1 MKFVKKLSLF
11 LLLFMVGAILYGCD
25 MTGGGNTGD
34 GGGTEQPEE
43 LIVEI
48 KNLQDVYE
56 FNTGDAFSKEIL
68 LAGVQFVDQKGNDY
82 SENVTLAGLDAIPL
96 NEDGTLKQ
104 SGTFNLRLSVI
115 VDGNAVATEIFK
127 VKVNYVAPITD
138 DLIIN
143 GDFESGSVDPFI
155 RTDVD
160 GGVSKMS
167 VANGELHF
175 IVEAVSWQA
184 PFPRLDYNG
193 VQLEDGK
200 YYEVR
205 FDARASVARDIHV
218 QLGQLFDA
226 APWFADCL
234 REQQYFSLTTEM
246 ASYSFRFQADATMA
260 DLSQVSLLFAHG
272 TLPNGRPSHACDVY
286 YDNIAIVEVDGLGAD
301 TSAPTI
307 PTADIALFVG
317 NEINLNLAVTDDQD
331 RAPVIKHNALEV
343 IPNENGVA
351 TTAGTY
357 QVTVEATDASGN
369 KAVEVINVVISPAIV
384 EGVNLLP
391 ALGSADWEVWGETWM
406 TIGGVKEGNGYKLT
420 LAGEATANYHQQM
433 KVNNLPLEEGKTY
446 TIRVV
451 LTSSI
456 ARKVQI
462 LVQND
467 QWWNTHTDEIITL
480 EAGVEYVYEKS
491 FVAVAPAP
499 NVLFGMMFGLID
511 GSVYPDSHTILIS
524 EASLALG
531 GEVSEEPSNPDT
543 PVVPS
548 NEIVFGDEPS
558 LVASGET
565 KWVYWNDQNW
575 VSSNV
580 TVSTKTLIDDVLTI
594 QYSMTGSNW
603 FGMQLFRYDATVV
616 PGDYTVSMKINA
628 SVACDITILG
638 KVVSLVAGDN
648 NVEIQATVKEG
659 AATMSMQFGVS
670 GGAVCTGGKF
680 IISDLAYAAPGA
692 HEHVAC
698 SICGLCTSNKCDG
711 AADVKCQGHAEVTT
725 TTITFGEG
733 GPMAAANETRW
744 GYWNDQWWTGSNV
757 TVSKAELVEG
767 VLTVVYSMEGSCW
780 HGMQL
785 FREDKAIA
793 NGAYTVSLKIN
804 ASVACE
810 VTICG
815 TVDSLVAGDN
825 EVSVQFTVIETAP
838 SFDMQF
844 GVSGGAI
851 CTGGTFVISD
861 LTYSAPGAPETP
873 EQPEQP
879 EQLDTPVVPGDSQP
893 IAIDAAQTKVEGAGI
908 HIYLADKPNL
918 AIEDFTITVVSFEST
933 QFAGYKDQLMG
944 ATSKVHYIQGQ
955 GWLFST
961 ISAGFPNDGDQVMVV
976 NVTYVLDGVT
986 YSQNLKFVSNAYVA
1000 E

>member
-127 VKVNYVAPITD
+127 VKVNYVAPVTD

-286 YDNIAIVEVDGLGAD
+286 YDNIAIVEVEGLGDD

-369 KAVEVINVVISPAIV
+369 KAVEVINVVISPAVV

-433 KVNNLPLEEGKTY
+433 KVNNLPIEEGKTY

-467 QWWNTHTDEIITL
+467 AWWNTHTDEIITL

-548 NEIVFGDEPS
+548 NEIEFGDEKG
-558 LVASGET
+558 LVASGEN

-580 TVSTKTLIDDVLTI
+580 TVSTKTLVDDVLTI

-648 NVEIQATVKEG
+648 NVEIQATVVAD

-767 VLTVVYSMEGSCW
+767 VLTVTYTMEGSCW

-815 TVDSLVAGDN
+815 TVVSLVAGDN
-825 EVSVQFTVIETAP
+825 EVSVQFTVVETAP

-879 EQLDTPVVPGDSQP
+879 DTPVVPGDSQP